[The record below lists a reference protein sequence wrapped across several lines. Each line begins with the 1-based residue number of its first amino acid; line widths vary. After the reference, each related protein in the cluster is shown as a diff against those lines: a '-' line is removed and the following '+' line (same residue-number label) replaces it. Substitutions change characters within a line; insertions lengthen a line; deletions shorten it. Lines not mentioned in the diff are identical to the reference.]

1 MIAYENNKAVT
12 VFHGS
17 ANKLSAFMGSD
28 KIYPV
33 DQKPTSP
40 LTVFS
45 KSGRPTKPSIYDRN
59 YVTLSGSFTFDLGA
73 ISGNN
78 GNCIAEM
85 WYKTGRADES
95 GSVTIKLGP
104 YKKAKIILKCYNANG
119 NGSIT
124 ISGDF
129 GSATR
134 SQNYTAD
141 FVATAE
147 GDSLTFSVS
156 ANTYNN
162 YSGSWSCLG
171 VIIDSIVLYP

>member
-1 MIAYENNKAVT
+1 MIAYENNKDVT

-45 KSGRPTKPSIYDRN
+45 KSKRETNPSIYDSN
-59 YVTLSGSFTFDLGA
+59 YVKLSGGFADDFSAFC
-73 ISGNN
+73 
-78 GNCIAEM
+78 GNCIAEL
-85 WYKTGRADES
+85 WYKTGRTDKS

-104 YKKAKIILKCYNANG
+104 YKKAKIILKCHNNHG

-134 SQNYTAD
+134 TQNYTAD

-162 YSGSWSCLG
+162 YSESWSCLG